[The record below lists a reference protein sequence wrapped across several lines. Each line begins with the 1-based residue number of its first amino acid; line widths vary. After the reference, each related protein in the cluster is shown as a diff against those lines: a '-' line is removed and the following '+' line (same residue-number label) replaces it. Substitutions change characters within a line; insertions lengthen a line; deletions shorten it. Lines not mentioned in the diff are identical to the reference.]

1 MKHYGSERF
10 NKYLFNIYNKKTL
23 YNKENKGLNMIWI
36 VTLENNKIVE
46 VVNSEIGN
54 FISNN
59 KVIRAELKQDG
70 KTE

>member
-1 MKHYGSERF
+1 MEAKDF

-59 KVIRAELKQDG
+59 KVIKAELKQDG

>member
-1 MKHYGSERF
+1 MEAKNF
-10 NKYLFNIYNKKTL
+10 NKYLSNIYNKKTL

-70 KTE
+70 KTT

>member
-1 MKHYGSERF
+1 MEAKDF

-46 VVNSEIGN
+46 VVNSEIGS

-59 KVIRAELKQDG
+59 KVIRVELKQDG

>member
-1 MKHYGSERF
+1 MEAKNF
-10 NKYLFNIYNKKTL
+10 NKYLSNIYNKKTL
-23 YNKENKGLNMIWI
+23 YNKENKGLKMIWI

-70 KTE
+70 KTT

>member
-1 MKHYGSERF
+1 MEAKNF
-10 NKYLFNIYNKKTL
+10 NKYLSNIYNKKTL
-23 YNKENKGLNMIWI
+23 YNKENKGLKMIWI

>member
-1 MKHYGSERF
+1 MEAKNF
-10 NKYLFNIYNKKTL
+10 NKYLSNIYNKKTL

-46 VVNSEIGN
+46 VVNSEIGS

-70 KTE
+70 KTY

>member
-1 MKHYGSERF
+1 MEAKNF
-10 NKYLFNIYNKKTL
+10 NKYLSNIYNKKTL

-36 VTLENNKIVE
+36 VTLENNKIAE

-59 KVIRAELKQDG
+59 KVIRAELKQDV
-70 KTE
+70 KTIKI

>member
-1 MKHYGSERF
+1 
-10 NKYLFNIYNKKTL
+10 
-23 YNKENKGLNMIWI
+23 MIWI

-59 KVIRAELKQDG
+59 KVIRAELKR
-70 KTE
+70 

>member
-1 MKHYGSERF
+1 MEAKEF
-10 NKYLFNIYNKKTL
+10 NLYISTIYNKKTL

-46 VVNSEIGN
+46 IVNSEIGN

>member
-1 MKHYGSERF
+1 MEAKEF
-10 NKYLFNIYNKKTL
+10 NLYISNIYNKKTL

-36 VTLENNKIVE
+36 VTLENNKIAE
-46 VVNSEIGN
+46 VVNSEIGS

>member
-1 MKHYGSERF
+1 MEAKDF
-10 NKYLFNIYNKKTL
+10 NKYLSNIYNKKTL
-23 YNKENKGLNMIWI
+23 YNKENKGLDMIWI

-46 VVNSEIGN
+46 VADSEIGN

>member
-1 MKHYGSERF
+1 MEAKEF
-10 NKYLFNIYNKKTL
+10 NLYISNIYNKKTL

-70 KTE
+70 KTA

>member
-1 MKHYGSERF
+1 MEAKDF

-46 VVNSEIGN
+46 VVNSEIGD

>member
-1 MKHYGSERF
+1 MEAKNF
-10 NKYLFNIYNKKTL
+10 NKYLSNIYNKKTL